1 MESIDLRPIIE
12 KVSTKT
18 AAFAIFGAAVLV
30 IVLAVGYNIVA
41 ALRGKTSYRPEDTNK
56 GISRREYAIDIA
68 SIEPT
73 AQAHSGECA
82 PLIP

>member
-18 AAFAIFGAAVLV
+18 AAFAIFGAAMLV
-30 IVLAVGYNIVA
+30 IVFAVGYNMVA
-41 ALRGKTSYRPEDTNK
+41 ALRGKTSYRHVDVNK
-56 GISRREYAIDIA
+56 GVSRRDYAIDIG
-68 SIEPT
+68 SVEPT
-73 AQAHSGECA
+73 AQAHGGECA